1 MTVFDYCVLVI
12 VLLSM
17 LLGWWRGLVYEIL
30 SLLSWLAAYFVAL
43 AFVAELAP
51 YMPEVLGSETMKT
64 GVAFAALFLLTL
76 ILCGIAAWSL
86 NKLAKA
92 FGMDWRTDGV
102 MGALFGLVRGCF
114 LVLVLV
120 LVAGFTQL
128 PKQEFWREAALS
140 KPLQSA
146 ALILKNSLPD
156 DVAKNVHYPELIR
169 K

>member
-1 MTVFDYCVLVI
+1 MTAFDYCVLVI
-12 VLLSM
+12 VCLSM
-17 LLGWWRGLVYEIL
+17 LLGWWRGLVYEVL

-51 YMPEVLGSETMKT
+51 YMPEVLGSDTMKM

-76 ILCGIAAWSL
+76 VLCGIASWSL
-86 NKLAKA
+86 HKLVKA

-102 MGALFGLVRGCF
+102 MGALFGLVRGVV

-128 PKQEFWREAALS
+128 PKQPFWRDALLS

-146 ALILKNSLPD
+146 ALLLRNSLPD
-156 DVAKNVHYPELIR
+156 DVAKNVHYQDLVS